1 MLKLGYLD
9 EDKSNRTTFARQ
21 FENDFKIFMFED
33 MNKIA
38 SLDGL
43 LETLEYERLDA
54 LAVDYQLSGNG
65 KPTYDGDEVVS
76 FLEQRK
82 KYFPVFMVTSYVDD
96 ALDKM
101 NDVFLVNDKDRLDD
115 DTYRN
120 DLIDKVKKAVDSYH
134 RRVET
139 IEEKARALESKQKTE
154 AGLTDE
160 EEKVLLQLHLD
171 LNAIDAKKNP
181 VSAELLKTSSL
192 KDLAELVKNSRELLN
207 SIK

>member
-9 EDKSNRTTFARQ
+9 EDKGNRTTFARQ
-21 FENDFKIFMFED
+21 FDKDFEIFMFED
-33 MNKIA
+33 MNRIA
-38 SLDGL
+38 SLEDL
-43 LETLEYERLDA
+43 LEVLEDEQLDV

-65 KPTYDGDEVVS
+65 VPAYDGDEVVS

-120 DLIDKVKKAVDSYH
+120 ELIDKVKKAVDSYH
-134 RRVET
+134 RRIET
-139 IEEKARALESKQKTE
+139 IEKTTMALERKQKTE
-154 AGLTDE
+154 NGLTSE
-160 EEKVLLQLHLD
+160 EEKLLMQLHMD
-171 LNAIDAKKNP
+171 LNAIDSKANP
-181 VSAELLKTSSL
+181 ISAELLQTSSL
-192 KDLAELVKNSRELLN
+192 KDLAELVKNSRALLD